1 MNNESKNPE
10 SDISLPFEDRI
21 DILFQEIELAV
32 RWDRPSI
39 IFAIYKSDQVRDEVN
54 EKLAKKLSGIS
65 QKTHSI
71 KTNHTDQFNFLSQIS
86 ELADLSQTVLLIN
99 GFNWECGA
107 EGVRVFQEF
116 NEHREYFIDNNIRAI
131 FWLFENEVSE
141 FAANATECWILRHRV
156 VEFVDVPQS
165 VEGIPQAQDSVFN
178 NRVDFPTKEGISKSA
193 HENIMNLKGCDEEK
207 ASHAHALLGLG
218 MLFWRKG
225 KHQRALKFLRMSV
238 ELSSLL
244 DDHSLLAKCQ
254 NALAQVYADMGKIE
268 EAISAYK
275 LAISLSPESEFLWNN
290 LGQLFA
296 KNERNEEAINAYKQA
311 ISCSEQD
318 FMGWDG
324 LGHIYV
330 KFGVYQNAI
339 SAFEKALEIAPYFE
353 NSWAGIGKAYLDSD
367 QLEKAESSLR
377 KAVELNDRLVEAWID
392 LARCVGQLKRDSEA
406 IEVFQHAID
415 INPLDPRLY
424 NELGKTYLQ
433 QENQPQAI
441 AAFQKAISIDSR
453 FGEAFISLAFA
464 LYQIGD
470 YAASALNYE
479 NCIPLFEDG
488 ATRSAI
494 WNRLG
499 DNYLLLKDY
508 EKAIEA
514 YRQSD
519 QNQKDQPDTGET
531 NDQMVEE
538 INNSQPTC
546 DQALEQEAP
555 GLERGE
561 TMIEAN
567 HLLDV
572 KTAAEWNEHGNAHL
586 KEGAYNDAIVAYTK
600 AIELAPDACW
610 PYIQNLAHV
619 HYEKGK
625 ARGRMNPGMVEDP
638 DLWEGDEGFESN
650 PLFSDVSSPT
660 AEQKENS
667 NEPVLVQSGRIL
679 PTGQPP
685 AATDPGKV
693 EEKPSAP
700 GECCAKRR
708 LESIPE
714 TGNKTL
720 DGLAEDG
727 YSKIEQIQTAEI
739 GLDTQVYDPVTH
751 QPVSQSPQNS
761 IDWNELGN
769 SYACTKK
776 YDSAIEAYK
785 KAIEMNPKFGQP
797 YSNLGYVYHCLGKY
811 EVAILLYKKSLD
823 LLDNLEDKVISWN
836 RLGDAYRRVGDY
848 GNASDAY
855 QQSSNMAPTMN
866 PLMARA
872 RATLLENVVSG

>member
-10 SDISLPFEDRI
+10 SEISLPFDDRI

-39 IFAIYKSDQVRDEVN
+39 IFAIYKSDQIRDEVN
-54 EKLAKKLSGIS
+54 EKLAKKLSSIS
-65 QKTHSI
+65 QKTHTI
-71 KTNHTDQFNFLSQIS
+71 ITNHKDQFSFLSQIS
-86 ELADLSQTVLLIN
+86 QLADLPQSVLLIE
-99 GFNWECGA
+99 GFDWECGA
-107 EGVRVFQEF
+107 EGVRVFKEF

-141 FAANATECWILRHRV
+141 FATNATECWILRHRV
-156 VEFVDVPQS
+156 VEFVDVPNQT
-165 VEGIPQAQDSVFN
+165 EGIPQSQDSVFN
-178 NRVDFPTKEGISKSA
+178 NRVDFPVKEGLSKSA
-193 HENIMNLKGCDEEK
+193 HEDIMNLKGCDEEK

-225 KHQRALKFLRMSV
+225 NHQRALKFLRMSV

-244 DDHSLLAKCQ
+244 ADHSLLAKCQ

-268 EAISAYK
+268 EAISAYQ

-339 SAFEKALEIAPYFE
+339 SAFEKSLEIAPYFE

-367 QLEKAESSLR
+367 QLEKAESSLK
-377 KAVELNDRLVEAWID
+377 KAVELNDHLVEAWID
-392 LARCVGQLKRDSEA
+392 LAKCIGQQKRDAEA
-406 IEVFQHAID
+406 IELIQHAIE
-415 INPLDPRLY
+415 INPIDPRLY
-424 NELGKTYLQ
+424 SELGKAFLQ
-433 QENQPQAI
+433 KENHAESI
-441 AAFQKAISIDSR
+441 AAFQKAISIDPR
-453 FGEAFISLAFA
+453 FGEAFISLAYA

-519 QNQKDQPDTGET
+519 QKPKDQPENGDTTVILTEGIDT
-531 NDQMVEE
+531 SQSTVE
-538 INNSQPTC
+538 
-546 DQALEQEAP
+546 QAIEKEEP
-555 GLERGE
+555 VVERGE
-561 TMIEAN
+561 MMIEAN
-567 HLLDV
+567 HLLDL

-586 KEGAYNDAIVAYTK
+586 KAGAYNDAIVAYTK

-625 ARGRMNPGMVEDP
+625 ARGRMNAGIVEDP
-638 DLWEGDEGFESN
+638 DLWEGEEGSDPN
-650 PLFSDVSSPT
+650 SLFNETSSPV
-660 AEQKENS
+660 AEPKVNEKEIGL
-667 NEPVLVQSGRIL
+667 EQAGQIH

-685 AATDPGKV
+685 AATDSGKV
-693 EEKPSAP
+693 EEKPVEQ
-700 GECCAKRR
+700 GECCLKKQQQSI
-708 LESIPE
+708 LEAE
-714 TGNKTL
+714 EKNL
-720 DGLAEDG
+720 EGLAEDG
-727 YSKIEQIQTAEI
+727 YSKFEPILAEEN
-739 GLDTQVYDPVTH
+739 GLDTQVYDPVSH
-751 QPVSQSPQNS
+751 QPVAQTPQNS
-761 IDWNELGN
+761 IDWNEMGN
-769 SYACTKK
+769 SYASTKK

-823 LLDNLEDKVISWN
+823 LLDKVEDKVVSWN

-872 RATLLENVVSG
+872 RATLLENVVAG